1 MKTQKKLKILEQHID
16 ALEMALENMMLKM
29 QHVEIDY
36 MLTQTQ
42 LKMFYNCLKG
52 QTLEP
57 ETKD

>member
-1 MKTQKKLKILEQHID
+1 MKPQKKLKIQEQQID

-42 LKMFYNCLKG
+42 LKMFYNCLKS

-57 ETKD
+57 ETKN

>member
-1 MKTQKKLKILEQHID
+1 MKTQKKLNILEQQID

-36 MLTQTQ
+36 MLTQTH
-42 LKMFYNCLKG
+42 LKMFYNSLKS

-57 ETKD
+57 ETKN